1 LPELKPCRSPFG
13 SIAAGLPFAGVPI
26 TALLGDQQAASFGQ
40 LCLEPGQ
47 AKCTYGTG
55 AFLVINVGSTPVRA
69 PGGLLSTVGWTEA
82 DGSTTYCIEGS
93 LFNAGTVV
101 QWLRDGLGLIPTSA
115 AIEELAASVD
125 SAGELMLVPAFTGWG
140 TPHWDPEAR
149 GLLIGLTRDSGPGH
163 IARAALEG
171 IALAVTTLTQLAE
184 QALGQPLQE
193 LAVDGGAAASDLL
206 LQAQADS
213 SGVPVRRPDQLEST
227 ALGVAL
233 LAGLSAG
240 CLSDLTAARQVR
252 AAGSRRFDPA
262 LNPAERERWLKRWN
276 SAVHRCLEWHGDALR

>member
-1 LPELKPCRSPFG
+1 M
-13 SIAAGLPFAGVPI
+13 
-26 TALLGDQQAASFGQ
+26 LGDQQAASFGQ

-101 QWLRDGLGLIPTSA
+101 QWLRDGLGLIPNSA

-149 GLLIGLTRDSGPGH
+149 GLMIGLTRDTGPGQ

-171 IALAVTTLTQLAE
+171 IALAVTTLMQLAE
-184 QALGQPLQE
+184 QALGQPLHE

-206 LQAQADS
+206 LQAQANS

-240 CLSDLTAARQVR
+240 CLSDLNAVRQAR
-252 AAGSRRFDPA
+252 AAGSRRFDPTIDA
-262 LNPAERERWLKRWN
+262 AERERWLQRWE